1 MFQQTIVIGNVGNDP
16 ELRYT
21 AAGKPVANF
30 SVATN
35 ERWKSQDGQMQ
46 ERTTWFRVA
55 AWDKLAE
62 NCNQYLRKGRQVLV
76 IGRVSAHAY
85 IAADNAP
92 KATIEVTATTVRFLS
107 PSGNGKAEPGPFA
120 DEAEEEEPPF

>member
-1 MFQQTIVIGNVGNDP
+1 MFQQTIVVGYVGSDP

-30 SVATN
+30 SVAVN
-35 ERWKSQDGQMQ
+35 ERWKSQDGQLQ

-55 AWDKLAE
+55 TWDKLAE
-62 NCNQYLRKGRQVLV
+62 TCSQYVTKGKQVMV

-92 KATIEVTATTVRFLS
+92 KAMIDVTASTVRFLG
-107 PSGNGKAEPGPFA
+107 PAGNGKAEPSPFA
-120 DEAEEEEPPF
+120 DEAEEEPTF

>member
-21 AAGKPVANF
+21 ASGVPVANF
-30 SVATN
+30 SVAAN
-35 ERWKSQDGQMQ
+35 ERWKSQDGQPQ

-55 AWDKLAE
+55 AWNKLAE
-62 NCNQYLRKGRQVLV
+62 NCSQYLHKGSKVMV

-107 PSGNGKAEPGPFA
+107 PAGNGKTEPGAFA
-120 DEAEEEEPPF
+120 EEAEEEEVGF